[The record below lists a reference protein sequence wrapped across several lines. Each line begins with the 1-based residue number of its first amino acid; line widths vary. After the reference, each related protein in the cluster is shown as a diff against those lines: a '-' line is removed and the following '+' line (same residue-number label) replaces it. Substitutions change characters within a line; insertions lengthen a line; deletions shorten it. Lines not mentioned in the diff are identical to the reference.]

1 MKLRCM
7 TCHLTV
13 VKMLEIHMA
22 TTTVENGVDLFSRPK
37 QQETGR
43 DKFDKHRLLTKNLQL
58 RHMTSC

>member
-1 MKLRCM
+1 MKLKCM

-22 TTTVENGVDLFSRPK
+22 TTTVEYGVDLFSRPK

-43 DKFDKHRLLTKNLQL
+43 GKFDKHRLLT
-58 RHMTSC
+58 

>member
-22 TTTVENGVDLFSRPK
+22 TTTALPPTVRVNITTLP
-37 QQETGR
+37 
-43 DKFDKHRLLTKNLQL
+43 NLPL
-58 RHMTSC
+58 S